1 MVRRA
6 FAPALAILVCSS
18 CAPKKKVD
26 VPEVE
31 LPATYAEA
39 PDGRSIEP
47 IPWKKYFRDP
57 QLVDLLELAV
67 EHNYD
72 LQIALQRIE
81 VARAGVRQA
90 TGAWVPQVGLSA
102 GAGVRKFGLY
112 TMDGAGNASTDITPG
127 QTVPVHLPDF
137 YVGLQASWEVNLAGR
152 LHHLQESA
160 KAQYLATIEAANLVI
175 TSLVSDVA
183 VAYYELAAL
192 DRSLAVVEQ
201 TLVRQE
207 AALEAMQVQKAA
219 GLTNEL
225 AVQQFAGQL
234 ADTRALQAKLV
245 QQQRTVENQLNLLV
259 GRLPQSIRRPEDA
272 LTTDVEDI
280 APLGV
285 PSDLLRNRP
294 DIRAAEHRLQAAK
307 WDVKAARAA
316 FYPSIRIT
324 SGVGYQAFDPKFL
337 FATPESIAYSVAG
350 GLVAPLVN
358 RAAINAQFETA
369 NALQVQAM
377 YEYQSTILRGFI
389 EVATSLAT
397 VEQVD
402 QIVEHRRQQ
411 FEALGETIATA
422 DLLFQ
427 AGQASYLEVLT
438 AQQKVLAAELE
449 LIEARKIQ
457 RLSRLLLY
465 KALGGGWR

>member
-1 MVRRA
+1 MVRRDIVA
-6 FAPALAILVCSS
+6 AVGILLGSS
-18 CAPKKKVD
+18 CAPSRSADVRKVK
-26 VPEVE
+26 
-31 LPATYAEA
+31 LPDAYEAA
-39 PDGRSIEP
+39 PDQQPLEP
-47 IPWKKYFRDP
+47 IPWKDYFRDP
-57 QLVDLLELAV
+57 QLVELVTLAV
-67 EHNYD
+67 KYNYD

-90 TGAWVPQVGLSA
+90 TGAWVPQVGLVA

-112 TMDGAGNASTDITPG
+112 TMDGAGNASTFIRPG

-137 YVGLQASWEVNLAGR
+137 VVGLQASWEVNLAGR

-160 KAQYLATIEAANLVI
+160 KARYLATVEGANLVI
-175 TSLVSDVA
+175 TSLVADVA

-192 DRSLAVVEQ
+192 DRSLEVVRQ

-207 AALEAMQVQKAA
+207 EALEAMRVQKAA

-234 ADTRALQAKLV
+234 ADTRALQATLK
-245 QQQRTVENQLNLLV
+245 QQARTIENQLNLLV
-259 GRLPQSIRRPEDA
+259 GRLPQSVRRPDDA
-272 LTTDVEDI
+272 LTRDVEDP
-280 APLGV
+280 APVGV

-294 DIRAAEHRLQAAK
+294 DIRAAEHRMRAAG

-324 SGVGYQAFDPKFL
+324 SGVGYQAFNPAFL
-337 FATPESIAYSVAG
+337 FATPASIAYSVAG

-358 RAAINAQFETA
+358 RSAINAQFKSA
-369 NALQVQAM
+369 SALQVQAM
-377 YEYQSTILRGFI
+377 YEYQSAILRGFVD
-389 EVATSLAT
+389 VASSLAT
-397 VEQVD
+397 VEQVNE
-402 QIVEHRRQQ
+402 IVEHRVAQLD
-411 FEALGETIATA
+411 ALGETITTA
-422 DLLFQ
+422 DLLFE

-438 AQQKVLAAELE
+438 AQQKALAAELE
-449 LIEARKIQ
+449 LIQALKVQ

-465 KALGGGWR
+465 KAVGGGWR